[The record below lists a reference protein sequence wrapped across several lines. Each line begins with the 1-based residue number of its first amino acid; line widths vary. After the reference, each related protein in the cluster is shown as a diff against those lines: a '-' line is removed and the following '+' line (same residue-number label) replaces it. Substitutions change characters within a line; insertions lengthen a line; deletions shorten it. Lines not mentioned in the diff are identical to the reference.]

1 MRVASSI
8 SDGIFLFCFSKL
20 KTSFDCGKP
29 KLEKIYL
36 LCNKAEKPPGFSP
49 TFFSMKNTTSPVIF
63 FFSKKIQ
70 LLPDI
75 FSNENTTFPDIFF
88 YSKTNYNLSLIFS
101 FLRKK
106 IQPFSNEVTNIC
118 HQCLLKTLPT

>member
-1 MRVASSI
+1 MKNTTSPI
-8 SDGIFLFCFSKL
+8 IFFFSK
-20 KTSFDCGKP
+20 
-29 KLEKIYL
+29 KIQL
-36 LCNKAEKPPGFSP
+36 LPI
-49 TFFSMKNTTSPVIF
+49 FFSMKIQHLPLFSFSVKKYNFSRYFFNENTISPVIF